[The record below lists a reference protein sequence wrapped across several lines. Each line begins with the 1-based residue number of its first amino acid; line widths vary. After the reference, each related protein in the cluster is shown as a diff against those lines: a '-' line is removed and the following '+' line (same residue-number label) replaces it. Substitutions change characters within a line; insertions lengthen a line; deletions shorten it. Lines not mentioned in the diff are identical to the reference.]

1 MNHSQVIQ
9 YLKSLP
15 QVHLKYYKRC
25 FIKSLI
31 QLYLVLLFVYLYC
44 LLHPCNYP
52 CFILYHVL
60 ALFWASQVMLVV
72 KNLPANAG
80 DTRNM
85 GSISGSGRSPGEG
98 NSSPLQYSCLENPMD
113 GGAWQSIVCGVAE
126 SDTTERLHFLSFFSL
141 QVYKWIFLP
150 CTVLSLNF
158 SRPHKVILVC

>member
-98 NSSPLQYSCLENPMD
+98 NSSPLQYSCLKNLMD
-113 GGAWQSIVCGVAE
+113 RGAWQATVHRVTKSW
-126 SDTTERLHFLSFFSL
+126 TRLKRLST
-141 QVYKWIFLP
+141 K
-150 CTVLSLNF
+150 
-158 SRPHKVILVC
+158 PHRTST